1 MKILVLWKVK
11 PDADMSTVGQYL
23 VEEERFAWKMVLA
36 DQLREHYASDMP
48 APAISVLEMESVEA
62 AKTHCEDLPL
72 NKAGF
77 LEPEYYPL
85 RPFDN
90 WEVLF
95 RDEEKVAHNDA

>member
-11 PDADMSTVGQYL
+11 PDADMSVIGDL
-23 VEEERFAWKMVLA
+23 LLDEERFAWKMFL
-36 DQLREHYASDMP
+36 DDELREHYASDMP
-48 APAISVLEMESVEA
+48 APAISVLEMESIEA
-62 AKTHCEDLPL
+62 AKAKLEDLPI
-72 NKAGF
+72 NKAGL

-95 RDEEKVAHNDA
+95 RDDEKVAHKSA